1 MAGCDWDWEREGMFC
16 VDWDC
21 DREGAWPP
29 VLPRAWRGTAPEV
42 SMDWVM
48 SNSSFPS
55 WRLSEPSDH
64 LTIRLLDCLPWKV
77 VLAGSDG

>member
-1 MAGCDWDWEREGMFC
+1 MFW
-16 VDWDC
+16 VDC
-21 DREGAWPP
+21 DAARLPPACRGA
-29 VLPRAWRGTAPEV
+29 APEL

-64 LTIRLLDCLPWKV
+64 LTIRLLDCLLWKEE
-77 VLAGSDG
+77 LA